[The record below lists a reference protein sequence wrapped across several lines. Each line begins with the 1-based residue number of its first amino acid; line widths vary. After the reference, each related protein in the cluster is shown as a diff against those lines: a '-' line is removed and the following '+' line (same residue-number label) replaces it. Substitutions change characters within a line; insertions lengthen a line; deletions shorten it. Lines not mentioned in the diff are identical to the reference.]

1 MFDPSLMDPKT
12 ERKLTPQRRYPRG
25 TKPSKVRGQFY
36 EIEGVVRLVEKAFA
50 AKRWRSRKSA
60 EDDFSYFASLQAAVN
75 FATKK
80 KFKAV
85 TPPVQAVDFCPD
97 VGEVAEVAEVA
108 DVGDVADV
116 AKVPDWLL
124 ADEQL
129 DGRFSVTPMTEGP
142 KVTTAAVRRFVL
154 GTNGPFV
161 SRVAFYFQ
169 PPRGE
174 RKRVR
179 TPSPASPSKLR
190 NPAKLPKLP
199 KRIPKEVFALPPL
212 PLDDALAC
220 GGVRTEPLIPIK
232 RPRGRPR
239 KHRIAT
245 FYFEDDELD
254 LASYADLFEASFDL
268 M

>member
-1 MFDPSLMDPKT
+1 MDPKT
-12 ERKLTPQRRYPRG
+12 ERKLTPRRRYPRG

-50 AKRWRSRKSA
+50 AKRWRSRKSV

-97 VGEVAEVAEVA
+97 VGEVADVAEVA
-108 DVGDVADV
+108 DVGDVGDVADV

-142 KVTTAAVRRFVL
+142 KVTTAAVRRLVL

-161 SRVAFYFQ
+161 GRVAFYFR

-179 TPSPASPSKLR
+179 TPIPASPSKLR
-190 NPAKLPKLP
+190 NPSKLP

-220 GGVRTEPLIPIK
+220 GGWASIPIK